1 MMMSD
6 EKRCVICDGTDEMG
20 ENGLGNNPYPVSDKG
35 RCCDLCNALYVIPQR
50 MEDLLNKRIA
60 EKTPVE

>member
-1 MMMSD
+1 MLFRS
-6 EKRCVICDGTDEMG
+6 